1 MKRWIS
7 VLCAA
12 LMVLSCLALT
22 ACDNGGKTGNDA
34 STESQEPA
42 KRVLRVGMECDY
54 APFNWTQTEKNDRT
68 AAIKGGGYADGYDVQ
83 IAKKIADGLN
93 MELEI
98 VKLDWASLEGPALNA
113 GQIDLVVAGMSPL
126 ADRKETIDF
135 SDNYYVSDLVIVVRK
150 DSAYATAT
158 QLSDFADA
166 KITGQLGTFHYDVID
181 QIEGVNKQTAMETFP
196 DMVVALSSGKID
208 GYVSERP
215 GALSAVASNSDL
227 TFIAFDEG
235 KGFAYDVDEVSIAVG
250 VKKGSAL
257 TAQVNEVLATI
268 SQEERDQMM
277 EAALENQPLSE
288 E

>member
-12 LMVLSCLALT
+12 VLVLACLALT
-22 ACDNGGKTGNDA
+22 GCGEQK
-34 STESQEPA
+34 
-42 KRVLRVGMECDY
+42 KRNVLRVGMECDY

-68 AAIKGGGYADGYDVQ
+68 VAIKGGGYADGYDVQ
-83 IAKKIADGLN
+83 IAKKIAEGLD
-93 MELEI
+93 MDLEI

-150 DSAYATAT
+150 ESQYANAT
-158 QLSDFADA
+158 QLSDFAGA
-166 KITGQLGTFHYDVID
+166 KITGQLGTFHYAVID
-181 QIEGVNKQTAMETFP
+181 QISGVNKQTAMETFP

-215 GALSAVASNSDL
+215 GALSAVASNGDL
-227 TFIAFDEG
+227 TFVAFEDG
-235 KGFAYDVDEVSIAVG
+235 KGFTYDVDEVSIAVG
-250 VKKGSAL
+250 LKKGSDL
-257 TAQVNEVLATI
+257 TEKVNKVLAGI

-277 EAALENQPLSE
+277 KDALANQPLGE

>member
-12 LMVLSCLALT
+12 LLVLSCLALT
-22 ACDNGGKTGNDA
+22 ACDGNKGGDA
-34 STESQEPA
+34 STESTEPA
-42 KRVLRVGMECDY
+42 KQVLRVGMECDY

-68 AAIKGGGYADGYDVQ
+68 VAINGGGYADGYDVQ
-83 IAKKIADGLN
+83 IARKIADGLG
-93 MELEI
+93 MELQI

-150 DSAYATAT
+150 DGAYANAKE
-158 QLSDFADA
+158 LSDFGGA

-181 QIEGVNKQTAMETFP
+181 QIEGVSKQTAMETFP

-227 TFIAFDEG
+227 TFVAFAEG
-235 KGFAYDVDEVSIAVG
+235 KDFAYDVDEVSIAVG
-250 VKKGSAL
+250 LKKGSDL
-257 TAQVNEVLATI
+257 TAKVNTVLAGI

-277 EAALENQPLSE
+277 EAALANQPLSE

>member
-22 ACDNGGKTGNDA
+22 ACDNGTKGNDA
-34 STESQEPA
+34 STESKEPE
-42 KRVLRVGMECDY
+42 KQVLRVGMECDY

-68 AAIKGGGYADGYDVQ
+68 VAIKGGGYADGYDVQ
-83 IAKKIADGLN
+83 IARKIADGLG

-250 VKKGSAL
+250 LKKGSTL

>member
-22 ACDNGGKTGNDA
+22 ACGNDKQSSDA
-34 STESQEPA
+34 STESAEPV
-42 KRVLRVGMECDY
+42 KQTLRVGMECDY

-68 AAIKGGGYADGYDVQ
+68 VAIKGGGYADGYDVQ
-83 IAKKIADGLN
+83 IAKKIADGLG
-93 MELEI
+93 MELQI

-126 ADRKETIDF
+126 QDRKETIDF

-150 DSAYATAT
+150 DGAFANAKE
-158 QLSDFADA
+158 LSDFKDA

-181 QIEGVNKQTAMETFP
+181 QIEGVSKQTAMETFP

-235 KGFAYDVDEVSIAVG
+235 KGFTYDVDEVSIAVG
-250 VKKGSAL
+250 VKKGSDL
-257 TAQVNEVLATI
+257 TAKVNTVLAGI

-277 EAALENQPLSE
+277 KDALANQPLSE

>member
-22 ACDNGGKTGNDA
+22 ACDNGTKGNDA
-34 STESQEPA
+34 STESKEPE
-42 KRVLRVGMECDY
+42 KQVLRVGMECDY

-68 AAIKGGGYADGYDVQ
+68 VAIKGGGYADGYDVQ
-83 IAKKIADGLN
+83 IARKIADGLD
-93 MELEI
+93 MELQI

-135 SDNYYVSDLVIVVRK
+135 SDYYYSSDLVIVVRK
-150 DSAYATAT
+150 DGAFANAKE
-158 QLSDFADA
+158 LSDFGGA
-166 KITGQLGTFHYDVID
+166 KITGQLGTFHYTVID
-181 QIEGVNKQTAMETFP
+181 QIEGVSKQTAMETFP

-208 GYVSERP
+208 GYISERP

-227 TFIAFDEG
+227 TFVAFDEG
-235 KGFAYDVDEVSIAVG
+235 KGFTYNTDQSSISVG
-250 VKKGSAL
+250 LKKGSDL
-257 TAQVNEVLATI
+257 TAKVNEVLATI
-268 SQEERDQMM
+268 SDKERAQMM
-277 EAALENQPLSE
+277 DDAIANQPLSE